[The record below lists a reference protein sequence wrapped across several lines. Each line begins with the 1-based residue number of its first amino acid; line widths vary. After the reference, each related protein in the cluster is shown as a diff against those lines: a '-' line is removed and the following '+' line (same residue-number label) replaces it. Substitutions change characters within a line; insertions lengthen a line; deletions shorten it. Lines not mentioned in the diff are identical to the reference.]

1 MTRPIFIIDCF
12 ARTERI
18 EKKLNECL
26 TRLKSKGASTM
37 LVSNT
42 PVGKKTLSL
51 VDYFLYDSENHLFN
65 EEMKADDIKLFH
77 RIENMYV
84 WEVVTGVQRH
94 GLSVL
99 RNLFK
104 SLRLAKEYGYTHFHR
119 VEVDDLMGDMS
130 LENMMRIPGIV
141 QNDGKKGLFFIND
154 NEKESNIS
162 FHYMYC
168 DIQHFLDNV
177 MHIESQADYLGY
189 LRNQMSTDKFRNV
202 EEFVRHNINPI
213 LKTLKVHNGKDIGLY
228 FKDTVWNTEIS
239 QSNLDQR
246 FKGCTSRIYRL
257 MENDTELLD
266 RWVVI
271 TYNYNEAPKKRRIEL
286 LTKGRVVD
294 VIEHEVES
302 TDCWCWNMVK
312 RDIDAIR
319 VFEGDQQMYVES
331 VWEMHPEQ
339 LVEIR

>member
-1 MTRPIFIIDCF
+1 
-12 ARTERI
+12 
-18 EKKLNECL
+18 
-26 TRLKSKGASTM
+26 M

-42 PVGKKTLSL
+42 PVGRETLSL

-65 EEMKADDIKLFH
+65 EEMRADDIKLFH

-104 SLRLAKEYGYTHFHR
+104 SLRLAKDYGYTHFHR
-119 VEVDDLMGDMS
+119 VEVDDLMGDVS
-130 LENMMRIPGIV
+130 LENMMSVPNIV
-141 QNDGKKGLFFIND
+141 KNDGKKGLFFIND

-168 DIQHFLDNV
+168 EIQHFLNNV
-177 MHIESQADYLGY
+177 RHIDCQADYLDY
-189 LRNQMSTDKFRNV
+189 LRNEMRTDKFRNV

-213 LKTLKVHNGKDIGLY
+213 METLKVHNGKEIGLY
-228 FKDTVWNTEIS
+228 FNDTVWNTEIS

-246 FKGCTSRIYRL
+246 FKGCTSRIYRIV
-257 MENDTELLD
+257 EKDSELLD

-271 TYNYNEAPKKRRIEL
+271 TYNYNDKPKRRTIEL
-286 LTKGRVVD
+286 LSNGKVVD
-294 VIEHEVES
+294 RINHDVES
-302 TDCWCWNMVK
+302 TDSWCWNVVG
-312 RDIDAIR
+312 RHIDAIR
-319 VFEGDQQMYVES
+319 VFEAGQQMYVES
-331 VWEMHPEQ
+331 VWDMHPEQ
-339 LVEIR
+339 LVELN